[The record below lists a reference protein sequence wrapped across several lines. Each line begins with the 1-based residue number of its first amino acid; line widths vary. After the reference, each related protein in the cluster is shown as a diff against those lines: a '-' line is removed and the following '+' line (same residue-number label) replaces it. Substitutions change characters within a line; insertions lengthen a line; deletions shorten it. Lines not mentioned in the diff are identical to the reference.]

1 MYLVEKNAVVAAVD
15 MAVHFVV
22 GVVRYLSTV
31 LVVSRTIGS
40 RDDPV
45 VQARR
50 TVAAVVIVSGLDV
63 VEVEALVAD
72 TAESNIAVALEDLL

>member
-63 VEVEALVAD
+63 VEVEALVVD

>member
-31 LVVSRTIGS
+31 LVVSRMIGS

>member
-1 MYLVEKNAVVAAVD
+1 MYLVEKNAVVVAVD

-22 GVVRYLSTV
+22 GVARYLSIV
-31 LVVSRTIGS
+31 LVVSRMIGS
-40 RDDPV
+40 RDNPV

-50 TVAAVVIVSGLDV
+50 TVVAVVIVSGLDV

>member
-15 MAVHFVV
+15 MAVHFVA

-31 LVVSRTIGS
+31 LVVSRMIGS

-63 VEVEALVAD
+63 VEVEALVVD

>member
-15 MAVHFVV
+15 MAVHFVA

-63 VEVEALVAD
+63 VEVEALVVD

>member
-15 MAVHFVV
+15 MAVHFVA

-31 LVVSRTIGS
+31 LVVSRMIGS